1 MKRIHSKSKLKMDKI
16 EEADIYLGVELSKMT
31 IVDGHE
37 FWDMSS
43 DKYFSAAVKNKEFF
57 L

>member
-1 MKRIHSKSKLKMDKI
+1 MDKI
-16 EEADIYLGVELSKMT
+16 EEADIYIGVELSKMT
-31 IVDGHE
+31 IVDGQE

-43 DKYFSAAVKNKEFF
+43 DNYFSAAVNNVEYF